1 MHART
6 GAMPHGGT
14 PDNSWFTHFRASLL
28 LGLPFIGAQVAQ
40 LAIHTTDILMI
51 GRLGTVEL
59 AAMVLS
65 GQVFFTVFIFGSGFA
80 NAVVPMVAQAMG
92 RGDGVSIRRS
102 VRMGLWVALI
112 YGLITAPVLWHAEQ
126 ILRLMGQQPEVA
138 ALVGRYMR
146 IAQWGIFPALAFMV
160 LRAFLSAL
168 ERAGVI
174 LYITLAI
181 LGLNAVMCYILIFGH
196 LGLPALGM
204 EGAAISALVVNSMS
218 LVLAILYL
226 RRLPE
231 TRDVA
236 LFTRF
241 WRPDWSA
248 FFEVV
253 KLGLPIAITI
263 LAEVS
268 LFTVAS
274 LLMGMIGT
282 AELAAHGIA
291 LQFASIAFMVPL
303 GLSQVATVRIGLAHG
318 RRDGEGVTRA
328 AIAVLVLGCL
338 CALVGSLVF
347 ALFPAELAALYLD
360 TDRADAAEV
369 LARAVPFIVVAG
381 AFQLVD
387 GLQALASGMLRGLKD
402 TTVPM
407 ILALISYW
415 AIGFLSAWALAF
427 PLGFGGIGV
436 WYGFLIGLAA
446 AAVSLNWRV
455 YRFIRRERILLG

>member
-1 MHART
+1 MHAHT
-6 GAMPHGGT
+6 GAMPRGGIS
-14 PDNSWFTHFRASLL
+14 DNSWWTHFRASLL
-28 LGLPFIGAQVAQ
+28 LGLPFIAAQVAQ
-40 LAIHTTDILMI
+40 VAIHTTDILMI

-65 GQVFFTVFIFGSGFA
+65 GQVFFTVFVFGSGFA
-80 NAVVPMVAQAMG
+80 NAVVPMVAQAKG
-92 RGDGVSIRRS
+92 RGDPVSIRRS
-102 VRMGLWVALI
+102 VRMGLWVVLL
-112 YGLITAPVLWHAEQ
+112 YGLLTAPLLWHAEH
-126 ILRLMGQQPEVA
+126 ILILMGQQPDVA

-146 IAQWGIFPALAFMV
+146 IAQWGIFPALGFMV

-174 LYITLAI
+174 LYITLAV
-181 LGLNAVMCYILIFGH
+181 LGLNALFCYILIFGH

-204 EGAAISALVVNSMS
+204 EGAAISALLVNLMS
-218 LVLAILYL
+218 LVLAVTYL

-241 WRPDWSA
+241 WRPDWAA

-253 KLGLPIAITI
+253 RLGLPIAITI

-282 AELAAHGIA
+282 TELAAHGIA

-303 GLSQVATVRIGLAHG
+303 GLAQVATVRVGLAHG
-318 RRDGEGVTRA
+318 RRDGEGLVRA
-328 AIAVLVLGCL
+328 AVAVLVLGCL
-338 CALVGSLVF
+338 CALVGSLIF
-347 ALFPAELAALYLD
+347 ALFPVALASLYLD
-360 TDRADAAEV
+360 TSRSDAAEV
-369 LARAVPFIVVAG
+369 LALAAPFLIVAG

-387 GLQALASGMLRGLKD
+387 GLQALASGVLRGLKD

-407 ILALISYW
+407 VLALISYW

-436 WYGFLIGLAA
+436 WYGFLIGLTA

-455 YRFIRRERILLG
+455 YRFVRRERALLG